1 MDIDIAIDVD
11 SDTEFYKPLGRDRYS
26 SVLGLLQAKRDG
38 KTEIARRGDERT
50 EVGDSSY
57 PKSCSDIGACRLG
70 VLKHAFVD
78 GRPPMTYYRNADL
91 PARRPF
97 RVFDSRSFWASESVI
112 T

>member
-1 MDIDIAIDVD
+1 MSESTRIRNSTNLWDGIDIRA
-11 SDTEFYKPLGRDRYS
+11 FFAYYKPNGM
-26 SVLGLLQAKRDG
+26 G

-50 EVGDSSY
+50 EVGESSY

-97 RVFDSRSFWASESVI
+97 RVFDSRSFSASESVI

>member
-1 MDIDIAIDVD
+1 MDIDID

-38 KTEIARRGDERT
+38 KNGDRRGDERT
-50 EVGDSSY
+50 EVGESSY

-70 VLKHAFVD
+70 ALKHAFID

-97 RVFDSRSFWASESVI
+97 RVFDSRSFSASESVI